1 MALIVN
7 LLARKFPMLQHIVKQ
22 TWHEHCVSAVEQ
34 FIREISKQE
43 ASYAE

>member
-1 MALIVN
+1 
-7 LLARKFPMLQHIVKQ
+7 MLQQIVKQ
-22 TWHEHCVSAVEQ
+22 AWHEHCVSGVER